1 MKTVQKLFRFSIF
14 AGLILLM
21 LVPNNTWGRK
31 YVKIATIGAPAA
43 HLDLDQELQELV
55 DQMIEFWQ
63 NELAPVLPDKPD
75 LT

>member
-1 MKTVQKLFRFSIF
+1 MKTVQKLFRFSFF

-55 DQMIEFWQ
+55 DQIAEIS
-63 NELAPVLPDKPD
+63 E
-75 LT
+75 